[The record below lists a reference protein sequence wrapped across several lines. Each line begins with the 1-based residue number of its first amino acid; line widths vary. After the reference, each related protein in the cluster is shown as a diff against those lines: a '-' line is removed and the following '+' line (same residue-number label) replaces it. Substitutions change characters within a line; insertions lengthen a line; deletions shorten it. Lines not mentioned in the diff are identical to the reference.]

1 MDFERWNEK
10 FAGFSVFTNSL
21 QEQLKP
27 YAEEWKAVEQNAKSL
42 LIDFTEKTKP
52 LRAFNI
58 LADHQFT
65 YWNPLQSDDVEKIL
79 NSYDV
84 DQYLLERIEDKG
96 FIDYD
101 TLCKEMESSELLSAT
116 NKSILQQTV
125 KAIEAEL
132 YDLALAGAVIVFDGV
147 LTEATSNA
155 STNISRRIEDIRNKM
170 EKLSDEEW
178 ECLGE
183 KEITVFGM
191 YITWTKTME
200 GYAIILREE
209 FSCLESITNRDTI
222 NWILKNEYRRSIMEH
237 LPKRITENGIDYIL
251 VGDYYIP
258 DLRLPEESRPIG
270 RWGRMHRDYLKEW
283 RPVLYND
290 LLLSGRFWTYLA
302 DLNEQAQNRLEV
314 ITEQMKAASMLP
326 FRNWTKPCCTRKW
339 MDRNSRK

>member
-10 FAGFSVFTNSL
+10 FAGFSVFINSL

-155 STNISRRIEDIRNKM
+155 CLAVFRILRKEVSDSHGFNMDPPIKIKRYIRMGISSHVFHLDPG
-170 EKLSDEEW
+170 
-178 ECLGE
+178 CVTVH
-183 KEITVFGM
+183 EITQGRFFVPFPD
-191 YITWTKTME
+191 
-200 GYAIILREE
+200 
-209 FSCLESITNRDTI
+209 SIR
-222 NWILKNEYRRSIMEH
+222 
-237 LPKRITENGIDYIL
+237 
-251 VGDYYIP
+251 
-258 DLRLPEESRPIG
+258 IG
-270 RWGRMHRDYLKEW
+270 R
-283 RPVLYND
+283 
-290 LLLSGRFWTYLA
+290 F
-302 DLNEQAQNRLEV
+302 
-314 ITEQMKAASMLP
+314 
-326 FRNWTKPCCTRKW
+326 
-339 MDRNSRK
+339 

>member
-10 FAGFSVFTNSL
+10 FAGFSVFINSL

-84 DQYLLERIEDKG
+84 DQYLLERMEDKG

-200 GYAIILREE
+200 GFQRYSE
-209 FSCLESITNRDTI
+209 FDKPETEPKSLNRHWIAHGRKTTI
-222 NWILKNEYRRSIMEH
+222 ATKLDCCKMINALYG
-237 LPKRITENGIDYIL
+237 LL
-251 VGDYYIP
+251 C
-258 DLRLPEESRPIG
+258 IG
-270 RWGRMHRDYLKEW
+270 N
-283 RPVLYND
+283 PA
-290 LLLSGRFWTYLA
+290 LLS
-302 DLNEQAQNRLEV
+302 
-314 ITEQMKAASMLP
+314 S
-326 FRNWTKPCCTRKW
+326 
-339 MDRNSRK
+339 

>member
-1 MDFERWNEK
+1 M
-10 FAGFSVFTNSL
+10 
-21 QEQLKP
+21 
-27 YAEEWKAVEQNAKSL
+27 
-42 LIDFTEKTKP
+42 
-52 LRAFNI
+52 
-58 LADHQFT
+58 
-65 YWNPLQSDDVEKIL
+65 QSDDVEKIL

-191 YITWTKTME
+191 YITWTKQW
-200 GYAIILREE
+200 
-209 FSCLESITNRDTI
+209 RDF
-222 NWILKNEYRRSIMEH
+222 K
-237 LPKRITENGIDYIL
+237 GIVSL
-251 VGDYYIP
+251 TS
-258 DLRLPEESRPIG
+258 LRLNP
-270 RWGRMHRDYLKEW
+270 K
-283 RPVLYND
+283 V
-290 LLLSGRFWTYLA
+290 
-302 DLNEQAQNRLEV
+302 
-314 ITEQMKAASMLP
+314 
-326 FRNWTKPCCTRKW
+326 
-339 MDRNSRK
+339 